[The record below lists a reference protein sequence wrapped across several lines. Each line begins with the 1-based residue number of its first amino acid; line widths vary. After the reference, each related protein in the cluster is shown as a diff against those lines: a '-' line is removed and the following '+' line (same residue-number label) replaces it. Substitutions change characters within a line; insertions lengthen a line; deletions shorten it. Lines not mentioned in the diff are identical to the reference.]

1 KICEELPHPETRD
14 IVLPNQSDYVS
25 HIAVDIGGSLAKVVY
40 FSRKPTSSIGDKIDE
55 CIEFIENLVAARRDP
70 NVREFQ
76 DKIIIKATG
85 GGSYKYYDKFTK
97 KIKGVKMEKEDEM
110 ECLIKDPSPW
120 IEFFETNLHKLVE
133 LVVKCSNND
142 DNGDNSS
149 CDDVRQRATK
159 FDSMFRKHLTLL
171 RDRPAMYGALTVR
184 SLLNLREQCLHELG
198 FSDIFVKVKA
208 EENKAALE
216 SLQNLLANIDSI
228 QNVED
233 KIDFLIDNILAGNM
247 FDWGSGQ
254 ILDMLKKGELS
265 FELAHTKI
273 KKPEHLNQTNKFKQ
287 RIVSKTKLPLRKA
300 VIFVDNSGADIVLGI
315 IPFARFLISLDMDI
329 ILAANS
335 FPAANDVT
343 ADELI
348 DILSSV
354 SEMDSL
360 IAAAWASK
368 KLTVMATGSFSP
380 CLDLIRINEDLAMAC
395 ENVDLVVLEGMG
407 RAIHTNYN
415 AMFTCASLKLAV
427 FKNSIAANELGA
439 HVYDAIVLYD
449 EGCAVETS

>member
-1 KICEELPHPETRD
+1 INACGVLESAPIKLTPLP
-14 IVLPNQSDYVS
+14 
-25 HIAVDIGGSLAKVVY
+25 
-40 FSRKPTSSIGDKIDE
+40 KID
-55 CIEFIENLVAARRDP
+55 NLD
-70 NVREFQ
+70 
-76 DKIIIKATG
+76 
-85 GGSYKYYDKFTK
+85 SYYPDTLKLT
-97 KIKGVKMEKEDEM
+97 
-110 ECLIKDPSPW
+110 DPSPW

-142 DNGDNSS
+142 DNGDNSP

-216 SLQNLLANIDSI
+216 SLQKLLANIDSI

-233 KIDFLIDNILAGNM
+233 KIDLLIDNILAGNM

-254 ILDMLKKGELS
+254 ILDLLNKGELT
-265 FELAHTKI
+265 FESAHTKI
-273 KKPEHLNQTNKFKQ
+273 KKPELLNQTNKFKQ

-315 IPFARFLISLDMDI
+315 IPFARFLISLNMDI

-354 SEMDSL
+354 SEMDSF

-380 CLDLIRINEDLAMAC
+380 CLDLIRINEDLARAC
-395 ENVDLVVLEGMG
+395 ENVDLVGMG

-415 AMFTCASLKLAV
+415 AVFTCASLKLAV
-427 FKNSIAANELGA
+427 FKNSITANELGA
-439 HVYDAIVLYD
+439 NVYDAIVLYD
-449 EGCAVETS
+449 EGSAVETS